1 MGRGRSSL
9 SIAQT
14 PAMVARVEADF
25 AVIGGGC
32 AGLSLATAIAATAGA
47 GRGRAPRIVI
57 VEPRERYVR
66 DRTWCMWP
74 VEAQPFTAAIRHRWS
89 RWEVRT
95 PGRTIIRG
103 SERLPYVHI
112 AADAFY
118 EQALA
123 RLRDRGVE
131 LHLGVSATSVTDEG
145 DGVTIETSAG
155 PLRARLAFDSRPA
168 KMESAEA
175 LANAEAGGVDEV
187 NLLQHFVG
195 WEIEADGAPF
205 DPSTAILM
213 DFEVPQE
220 DGLHFLYVLPF
231 SRDRALV
238 EATYFSGSTLPTAT
252 YEARIRDY
260 LARRF
265 AVRDFAIE
273 FRERGVIPMTTA
285 PASPQ
290 PSPRVFDIGLR
301 GGLAKPSTGY
311 AFLAIQRYSREM
323 AARLLRAGDRPP
335 RPPAARP
342 ARAVAMDRVFLSY
355 LHRSPER
362 GPDLFADLFERLPP
376 ELLIRFLSD
385 RASPRECLRVMSASP
400 LSAMTREVF
409 RSRARWMRPATR

>member
-1 MGRGRSSL
+1 MSIGRT
-9 SIAQT
+9 A
-14 PAMVARVEADF
+14 AMVARVEADF

-32 AGLSLATAIAATAGA
+32 AGLSLATAIAEGA
-47 GRGRAPRIVI
+47 GEGRPPKIVI

-74 VEAQPFTAAIRHRWS
+74 VESQPFTAAIRHRWS
-89 RWEVRT
+89 RWEVRA
-95 PGRTIIRG
+95 PGRTIVRG
-103 SERLPYVHI
+103 SEQLPYVHV
-112 AADAFY
+112 ASDAFY
-118 EQALA
+118 EQALD
-123 RLRDRGVE
+123 RLRARGVE
-131 LHLGVSATSVTDEG
+131 IHLGVRATSVTDEG
-145 DGVTIETSAG
+145 ERVTVETSAG
-155 PLRARLAFDSRPA
+155 PLRARLAFDSRPPRA
-168 KMESAEA
+168 PSPARGRGA
-175 LANAEAGGVDEV
+175 VDEV
-187 NLLQHFVG
+187 DLLQHFVG
-195 WEIEADGAPF
+195 WEIKVDGAPF
-205 DPSTAILM
+205 DPSTAVLM
-213 DFEVPQE
+213 DFDVPQD

-231 SRDRALV
+231 AADRALV
-238 EATYFSGSTLPTAT
+238 EATYFSESTLPAAT

-260 LARRF
+260 LERRF
-265 AVRDFAIE
+265 AVREFEIE

-301 GGLAKPSTGY
+301 GGFAKPSTGY

-323 AARLLRAGDRPP
+323 AARLRRAGERPP
-335 RPPAARP
+335 RPPPARP
-342 ARAVAMDRVFLSY
+342 TRATAMDRVFLSY

-362 GPDLFADLFERLPP
+362 GPDLFVDLFERLPP

>member
-1 MGRGRSSL
+1 MSIGRT
-9 SIAQT
+9 A
-14 PAMVARVEADF
+14 AMVARVEADF
-25 AVIGGGC
+25 AILGGGC
-32 AGLSLATAIAATAGA
+32 AGLSLATAIAEGA
-47 GRGRAPRIVI
+47 SEGHPPKIVI

-95 PGRTIIRG
+95 PERTIVRG
-103 SERLPYVHI
+103 SEQLPYVHV
-112 AADAFY
+112 ASDAFY
-118 EQALA
+118 EQALD
-123 RLRDRGVE
+123 RLRARGVE
-131 LHLGVSATSVTDEG
+131 LHLGVRATSIRDEG
-145 DGVTIETSAG
+145 TRVTVETSAG
-155 PLRARLAFDSRPA
+155 PLRARLAFDSRPPKA
-168 KMESAEA
+168 PPPETRGA
-175 LANAEAGGVDEV
+175 VDEV

-195 WEIEADGAPF
+195 WEIKVDGTPF
-205 DPSTAILM
+205 DPSTAVLM
-213 DFEVPQE
+213 DFDVPQD

-231 SRDRALV
+231 ADNRALV
-238 EATYFSGSTLPTAT
+238 EATYFSESTLPTAA

-260 LARRF
+260 LDRRYG
-265 AVRDFAIE
+265 VREFEIE
-273 FRERGVIPMTTA
+273 FREQGVIPMSTA
-285 PASPQ
+285 PASPR

-301 GGLAKPSTGY
+301 GGFAKPSTGY

-323 AARLLRAGDRPP
+323 AARLRKAGERPP
-335 RPPAARP
+335 KPPPARP
-342 ARAVAMDRVFLSY
+342 ARAMAMDRVFLSY

-362 GPDLFADLFERLPP
+362 GPDLFVDLFERLPP

>member
-1 MGRGRSSL
+1 MEGGRTTL
-9 SIAQT
+9 SIGRT
-14 PAMVARVEADF
+14 PAMVACMEADF
-25 AVIGGGC
+25 AVLGGGC
-32 AGLSLATAIAATAGA
+32 AGLSLATAIAATAGP
-47 GRGRAPRIVI
+47 GRAPRIVI

-95 PGRTIIRG
+95 PERTIIRG
-103 SERLPYVHI
+103 SEHLPYVHV

-131 LHLGVSATSVTDEG
+131 LHLGVRATSVTDEG
-145 DGVTIETSAG
+145 DRVTIETSAG

-168 KMESAEA
+168 KPASAE
-175 LANAEAGGVDEV
+175 GKTKTGSVDEV
-187 NLLQHFVG
+187 CLLQHFVG
-195 WEIEADGAPF
+195 WEIKVDGAPF

-213 DFEVPQE
+213 DFAVPQD

-231 SRDRALV
+231 ARDRALV
-238 EATYFSGSTLPTAT
+238 EATYFSESTLPTAT

-260 LARRF
+260 LVRRF
-265 AVRDFAIE
+265 AIRDYAIE
-273 FRERGVIPMTTA
+273 FREQGVIPMTTT

-301 GGLAKPSTGY
+301 GGFAKPSTGY
-311 AFLAIQRYSREM
+311 AFLAIQRYSQEM
-323 AARLLRAGDRPP
+323 AARLLRAGERPP
-335 RPPAARP
+335 RPPPARP

-376 ELLIRFLSD
+376 DLLVRFLSD
-385 RASPRECLRVMSASP
+385 RASSRECLRVMSASP